1 MLVFRGNKKGEKD
14 IEIIHIDSVAM
25 ISKGPVGTSKFKKVR
40 EANWLSGNFIRL
52 KEDRLE
58 K

>member
-40 EANWLSGNFIRL
+40 EAN
-52 KEDRLE
+52 
-58 K
+58 